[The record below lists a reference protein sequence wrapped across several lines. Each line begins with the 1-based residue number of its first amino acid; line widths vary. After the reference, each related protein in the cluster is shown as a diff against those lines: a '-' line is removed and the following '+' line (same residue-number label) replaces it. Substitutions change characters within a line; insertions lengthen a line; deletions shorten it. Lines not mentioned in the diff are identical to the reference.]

1 MYGFRKLFPTQG
13 KILFGHR
20 YISYLLKN
28 WAKYLLEGQVDN
40 ELVAGVVSE
49 VTRVAVVVIDLKVRS
64 LFS

>member
-13 KILFGHR
+13 KFLFGHR
-20 YISYLLKN
+20 DISYLLKN
-28 WAKYLLEGQVDN
+28 CVKYLLEGQVDN